1 MDYSLEL
8 THALAELSRIT
19 GIHMDIQV
27 NSPEEMSV
35 ALEQIHRL
43 NTAYKEKY
51 SKNYFLLYLMN
62 ASQPIPDLYDRAKRL
77 HIQPELS
84 RILVLLE
91 AKSPLDDISVSILK
105 QLFPYPENIHFIT
118 IDEYH
123 LAILL
128 PVNADIEEDI
138 DQTVLTIMDTL
149 ETEAQI
155 QIKLAYSDS
164 FDSLNQ
170 LSNAY
175 RQTRLALK
183 VGQLFYSEQ
192 TIYPF
197 NRLGIGRLIYQ
208 IPRELCIDF
217 IKEIFGDVTDSPF
230 DTETLAAA
238 DKFFQNNL
246 NISETSRQLYIH
258 RNTLIYRLDQI
269 QKRTGLDLRN
279 FEDALTFK
287 IAMMLMNCLQSERND
302 SHER

>member
-1 MDYSLEL
+1 MNYSSEL

-19 GIHMDIQV
+19 GIHMEIQV
-27 NSPEEMSV
+27 NTPEEMSV

-43 NTAYKEKY
+43 STAYQEKY
-51 SKNYFLLYLMN
+51 SKNYFLLNLMN
-62 ASQPIPDLYDRAKRL
+62 ASQPMPDLYDRAKRL

-84 RILVLLE
+84 RILILLE
-91 AKSPLDDISVSILK
+91 AKTVLDEISISILK
-105 QLFPYPENIHFIT
+105 QLFPYPESIHFISM
-118 IDEYH
+118 DEYH

-128 PVNADIEEDI
+128 PVDSETQDTVHQ
-138 DQTVLTIMDTL
+138 DVLTIMDTM

-155 QIKLAYSDS
+155 QVKLAYSDR

-170 LSNAY
+170 LANAY
-175 RQTRLALK
+175 RQSRLALK

-208 IPRELCIDF
+208 IPRELYMDF
-217 IKEIFGDVTDSPF
+217 IKEIFGDVDDTPF

-238 DKFFQNNL
+238 EKFFQNNL

-302 SHER
+302 SYER